1 MSKRMTVNA
10 RAYQKVFNSEEG
22 KIILKDL
29 MKRCYLKD
37 TTYDGDQNAMMFR
50 EGTRSVVLHIFTQL
64 KTDISILE
72 KLMRER
78 DNVEETI

>member
-10 RAYQKVFNSEEG
+10 RAYQKVFNSDEG
-22 KIILKDL
+22 KTILKDL

-37 TTYDGDQNAMMFR
+37 TTYDGDTNGMIFR
-50 EGTRSVVLHIFTQL
+50 EGTRSVVLHIMQQL
-64 KTDISILE
+64 KTDISVLE

-78 DNVEETI
+78 DDVTESF